1 MVADNGSDLKSLDAE
16 LAKDSMR
23 GLWAREEAIRREP
36 TPFGKPMLWKWAK
49 IRAGLEAAGQL
60 ITTNYKGARR
70 AISLVHP
77 NMADSTSHTL
87 NMAVQ
92 LVKAGEAVYS
102 HRHTNAAM
110 RFVIQGGEGVYTI
123 TNGEKCVMERG
134 DLVIQP
140 SWGWHN
146 HINETDQDAIWID
159 CLDSGLMRMLR
170 TMFQEPHPAEDVRLY
185 NSPVDTAVRNPGLL
199 APPGQALKS
208 LVYKWRETRKALAA
222 TLSESENAFD
232 GKCLEYRNPV
242 TGGSTFP
249 TFSCWI
255 QMLDGDK
262 QTKEHRHTSNQLY
275 YVVEGSGV
283 SEVAE
288 RNLNG
293 KRVTSSSYRTGVGT
307 GIGIHRRTF
316 PPCSSQ
322 RPIDHSRK
330 RSACIEKRRGTTEPD
345 FDLFQ
350 PLSAAVMLS
359 KAKHLTQREI
369 LRRSLS

>member
-1 MVADNGSDLKSLDAE
+1 MRDLKSLDAE

-36 TPFGKPMLWKWAK
+36 VPFGKPVLWKWAK

-77 NMADSTSHTL
+77 NMGDSTSHTL

-110 RFVIQGGEGVYTI
+110 RFVIEGGEGVYTI

-170 TMFQEPHPAEDVRLY
+170 TMFQEPHPAEDARLY

-199 APPGQALKS
+199 APTGQALKS
-208 LVYKWRETRKALAA
+208 LVYKWPETRRALAA
-222 TLSESENAFD
+222 TLAENENVFD

-255 QMLDGDK
+255 QMLDGGK
-262 QTKEHRHTSNQLY
+262 QTEEHRHTSNQLY
-275 YVVEGSGV
+275 YVVEGSGTT
-283 SEVAE
+283 EVAGE
-288 RNLNG
+288 RLAWESGDFFVVPNWSWHRHEN
-293 KRVTSSSYRTGVGT
+293 SSRTIPAVLFSTTDRPLQEAIGVYREESRNSGT
-307 GIGIHRRTF
+307 GIT
-316 PPCSSQ
+316 
-322 RPIDHSRK
+322 
-330 RSACIEKRRGTTEPD
+330 AN
-345 FDLFQ
+345 
-350 PLSAAVMLS
+350 
-359 KAKHLTQREI
+359 
-369 LRRSLS
+369 

>member
-1 MVADNGSDLKSLDAE
+1 VTNAITDLKALDDE

-23 GLWAREEAIRREP
+23 GLWMREETLRREP
-36 TPFGKPMLWKWAK
+36 APFGKPILWKWSK
-49 IRAGLEAAGQL
+49 IHAGLEAASNL
-60 ITTNYKGARR
+60 IPTNYKGARR

-77 NMADSTSHTL
+77 NMSESTSHTL

-110 RFVIQGGEGVYTI
+110 RFVIEGGEGVYTI
-123 TNGEKCVMERG
+123 TDGEKCVMEKG

-140 SWGWHN
+140 SWGYHN
-146 HINETDQDAIWID
+146 HINETEHDAIWID

-199 APPGQALKS
+199 APPGRPLKS
-208 LVYKWRETRKALAA
+208 LVYKWPETRRALGEM
-222 TLSESENAFD
+222 LPESENLFD

-255 QMLDGDK
+255 QMLDGGK
-262 QTKEHRHTSNQLY
+262 ETAEHRHTSNHLC
-275 YVVEGSGV
+275 YVVEGRGVTQVTGEELAWEAGDFFVVPNWSWHRHRNSSGNV
-283 SEVAE
+283 PAVLFSTTDRPLQEAIGVYRE
-288 RNLNG
+288 EMR
-293 KRVTSSSYRTGVGT
+293 SS
-307 GIGIHRRTF
+307 
-316 PPCSSQ
+316 
-322 RPIDHSRK
+322 
-330 RSACIEKRRGTTEPD
+330 
-345 FDLFQ
+345 
-350 PLSAAVMLS
+350 
-359 KAKHLTQREI
+359 
-369 LRRSLS
+369 

>member
-1 MVADNGSDLKSLDAE
+1 MRIEMTDLKSLDAE
-16 LAKDSMR
+16 LAKDSMK
-23 GLWAREEAIRREP
+23 GLWAREETVRREP
-36 TPFGKPMLWKWAK
+36 APFGKPMLWKWAK
-49 IRAGLEAAGQL
+49 IRAGLEAAGTL
-60 ITTNYKGARR
+60 IPTNYKGARR

-77 NMADSTSHTL
+77 NMSQSTSHTL

-110 RFVIQGGEGVYTI
+110 RFVIDGGESVYTI
-123 TNGEKCVMERG
+123 TDGEKCVMEKG

-140 SWGWHN
+140 SWGYHN
-146 HINETDQDAIWID
+146 HINESEHDAIWID

-199 APPGQALKS
+199 APPGKPLKS
-208 LVYKWRETRKALAA
+208 LVYKWHDTRRALAEV
-222 TLSESENAFD
+222 LPEHESACD

-255 QMLDGDK
+255 QELESG
-262 QTKEHRHTSNQLY
+262 KETAAHRHTSSQLY

-283 SEVAE
+283 SDIAGQRLEWEMGDFFVVPNWSWHRHE
-288 RNLNG
+288 S
-293 KRVTSSSYRTGVGT
+293 TSPNIPAVLFSTTDRPLQEAIGVYREET
-307 GIGIHRRTF
+307 R
-316 PPCSSQ
+316 
-322 RPIDHSRK
+322 
-330 RSACIEKRRGTTEPD
+330 
-345 FDLFQ
+345 
-350 PLSAAVMLS
+350 
-359 KAKHLTQREI
+359 
-369 LRRSLS
+369 

>member
-1 MVADNGSDLKSLDAE
+1 VSSEITDLKSLDDE
-16 LAKDSMR
+16 LAKNFMR
-23 GLWAREEAIRREP
+23 GLWARQETMRREP
-36 TPFGKPMLWKWAK
+36 APFGKPILWKWSK
-49 IRAGLEAAGQL
+49 IRAGLEAAGTL
-60 ITTNYKGARR
+60 IGTNYKGARR

-77 NMADSTSHTL
+77 DMSESTSHTL

-110 RFVIQGGEGVYTI
+110 RFVIEGGDGVYTI

-146 HINETDQDAIWID
+146 HINETHRDAIWID

-199 APPGQALKS
+199 APPGQPIKS
-208 LVYKWRETRKALAA
+208 LVYKWAETRRALVEM
-222 TLSESENAFD
+222 LPENESLYD
-232 GKCLEYRNPV
+232 GKCLEYRNAA

-255 QMLDGDK
+255 QMLDGGK
-262 QTKEHRHTSNQLY
+262 ETAEHRHTSNQLY
-275 YVVEGSGV
+275 YAVEGSGV
-283 SEVAE
+283 TEVEGEKLEWNTGDFFVVPNWSWHRHKNSSETIPAVLFSTTDRPLQEAI
-288 RNLNG
+288 G
-293 KRVTSSSYRTGVGT
+293 VYREQT
-307 GIGIHRRTF
+307 
-316 PPCSSQ
+316 
-322 RPIDHSRK
+322 
-330 RSACIEKRRGTTEPD
+330 RS
-345 FDLFQ
+345 
-350 PLSAAVMLS
+350 
-359 KAKHLTQREI
+359 
-369 LRRSLS
+369 